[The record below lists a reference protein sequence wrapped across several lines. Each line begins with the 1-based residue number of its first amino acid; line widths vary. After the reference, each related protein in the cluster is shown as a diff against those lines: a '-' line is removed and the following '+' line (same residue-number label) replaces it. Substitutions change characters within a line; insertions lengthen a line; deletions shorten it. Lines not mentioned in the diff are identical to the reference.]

1 MAANR
6 YVAVLDACVLYPAPL
21 RDLLLSLASA
31 GLYQARW
38 THTIQDEWIGN
49 LLKHRLDLQPEA
61 LARTAAVMNE
71 AIEDCLIENFEHLI
85 DTITL
90 PDPDDRHVI
99 AAAIAS
105 EADAVV
111 TFNIKDFVRV
121 PEIAVWH
128 PDDFLVSR
136 FSYDETTALQAI
148 RNLRQR
154 LRNPP
159 KTSHQLVATYERQG
173 LPRFS
178 RILQKKIH
186 YI

>member
-21 RDLLLSLASA
+21 RDLLLSFASA

-38 THTIQDEWIGN
+38 TRMIQDEWIRN
-49 LLKHRLDLQPEA
+49 LLRHRPDLQPEA
-61 LARTAAVMNE
+61 LARTAALMNE
-71 AIEDCLIENFEHLI
+71 AIEDSLIENFEHLI
-85 DTITL
+85 DTVTL
-90 PDPDDRHVI
+90 SDPDDRHVI
-99 AAAIAS
+99 AAAIVG

-111 TFNIKDFVRV
+111 TFNIKDFAGV

-136 FSYDETTALQAI
+136 FFYGETAALKAI
-148 RNLRQR
+148 RDLRQR
-154 LRNPP
+154 LRNPS

-186 YI
+186 HI

>member
-38 THTIQDEWIGN
+38 TRTIKDEWISN
-49 LLKHRLDLQPEA
+49 LLRHRPDLQPEA
-61 LARTAAVMNE
+61 LARTVALMNE
-71 AIEDCLIENFEHLI
+71 AIADCLIENFEHLI

-105 EADAVV
+105 EADAVI
-111 TFNIKDFVRV
+111 TFNIKDFAGI
-121 PEIAVWH
+121 PEIEVLH
-128 PDDFLVSR
+128 PDDFLVSQ
-136 FSYDETTALQAI
+136 FSYNETIALKAI
-148 RNLRQR
+148 RDLRRR

-159 KTSHQLVATYERQG
+159 KTSHQLLTTYERQG
-173 LPRFS
+173 LPKFS
-178 RILQKKIH
+178 RILQKKINLV
-186 YI
+186 

>member
-38 THTIQDEWIGN
+38 TRTIQDEWIGN
-49 LLKHRLDLQPEA
+49 LLRHRPDLQPEA
-61 LARTAAVMNE
+61 LNRTAALMSE

-105 EADAVV
+105 EADAIV
-111 TFNIKDFVRV
+111 TFNIKDFAGI
-121 PEIAVWH
+121 PEITVQH

-136 FSYDETTALQAI
+136 FSYDETTALEAI
-148 RNLRQR
+148 RDLRQR
-154 LRNPP
+154 LRSPP
-159 KTSHQLVATYERQG
+159 KTSHQLLATYERQG

-178 RILQKKIH
+178 RILQRKIH
-186 YI
+186 RL